1 LKRGK
6 MAKYVVLLGDGMADE
21 PLEEL
26 GGRTPLEVAST
37 PHMDKMA
44 QEGICGWV
52 RTVPPGLPPGS
63 DVANLSVLGFDPATY
78 YTGRAPLEAAS
89 MGVEMG
95 PDDVAYRCN
104 LVTVRD
110 GIMEDYSAGHISSEE
125 AAQLIEALRGALGD
139 GEFSFYPGVS
149 YRHLLLWKG
158 GVNGLETTP
167 PHDISGRPIREYL
180 PKGEGAERLLALMER
195 SREVLAAH
203 PVNKRRIEEGK
214 NPATMIWLWGQGRR
228 PTLPAFRD
236 VYGLRGAV
244 ISAVDLMRGL
254 AVLLG
259 MEPIEVPGA
268 TGYLDT
274 NYEGKARAALD
285 FLQEGGDLVYL
296 HIEAPD
302 EAGHQGDVKA
312 KIRAIEDI
320 DSRVLPLLL
329 EAAYSSEEP
338 FNILLLSDH
347 PTPIT
352 IKTHTADPVPFV
364 IWRSHQEWAGEEGY
378 NERALGHLRAYTLA
392 QGHRLMALFLG
403 HLCHSCGACG

>member
-1 LKRGK
+1 

-21 PLEEL
+21 SLEEL
-26 GGRTPLEVAST
+26 GGKTPLEVASV
-37 PHMDKMA
+37 PNMDRMA

-52 RTVPPGLPPGS
+52 RTVPPGMPPGS
-63 DVANLSVLGFDPATY
+63 DVANLSVLGFDPARY

-95 PDDVAYRCN
+95 PGDVAYRCN
-104 LVTVRD
+104 LVTVKD

-125 AAQLIEALRGALGD
+125 ASLLIRDLQETLGNE
-139 GEFSFYPGVS
+139 EFSFYPGVS
-149 YRHLLLWKG
+149 YRHLLLWRDG
-158 GVNGLETTP
+158 GDAIETTP
-167 PHDISGRPIREYL
+167 PHDISGRPIRDYL
-180 PKGEGAERLLALMER
+180 PRGEESEKILELMER
-195 SREVLAAH
+195 SREVLARH
-203 PVNKRRIEEGK
+203 PVNRRRVEEGK
-214 NPATMIWLWGQGRR
+214 NPATMIWLWGQGER
-228 PTLPAFRD
+228 PSLPAFRD

-244 ISAVDLMRGL
+244 ISAVDLMKGL

-259 MEPIEVPGA
+259 MEPISVPGA

-274 NYEGKARAALD
+274 NYEGKARATLD
-285 FLQEGGDLVYL
+285 FLREKGDLVYL

-302 EAGHQGDVKA
+302 EAGHQGDVEA

-329 EAAYSSEEP
+329 DAAHSSEEP
-338 FNILLLSDH
+338 FSILLLCDH

-364 IWRSHQEWAGEEGY
+364 IWRSHQERAGEGGY
-378 NERALGHLRAYTLA
+378 NERALQHLTPYTIEEGHK
-392 QGHRLMALFLG
+392 LMSLFLG
-403 HLCHSCGACG
+403 HLCHGCGGCG